1 MKCTREIKAIKI
13 KGKGRRTSHVP
24 VVEVVSVVIVVE
36 DVAAEERNKRSVDM
50 RSTPPISVSIY
61 DAITRALGSF

>member
-50 RSTPPISVSIY
+50 RFDPTDCGI
-61 DAITRALGSF
+61 DL